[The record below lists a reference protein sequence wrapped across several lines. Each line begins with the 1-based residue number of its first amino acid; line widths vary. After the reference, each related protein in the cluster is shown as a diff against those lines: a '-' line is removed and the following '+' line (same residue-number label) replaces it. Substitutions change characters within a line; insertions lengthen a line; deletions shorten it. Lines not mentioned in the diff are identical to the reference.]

1 MAKRQKA
8 YEYKTINS
16 RGAHMSLFRELGSE
30 SWKLHSWDGPAI
42 KIHDKNHIDSTFS
55 KNEYHLYGRFL
66 EKEQWQELKSQ
77 REGIPFYKNPS
88 MKHLISDY
96 RN

>member
-1 MAKRQKA
+1 MAKSKA

-16 RGAHMSLFRELGSE
+16 RGAYLSLFREQGS
-30 SWKLHSWDGPAI
+30 SHWKLHSWDGPAV
-42 KIHDKNHIDSTFS
+42 KIHDKNHIDSTFWGDQ
-55 KNEYHLYGRFL
+55 YYLYGSL
-66 EKEQWQELKSQ
+66 MQKDQWNELKSQ

-88 MKHLISDY
+88 MKHLLSEY